1 MNRVLITYMS
11 RSGSTQEIASF
22 IGQEL
27 SSQGLD
33 VNVQPISEAGD
44 LSPYDFIIAGGL
56 VYRFGWHPE
65 VVRFLQENV
74 TALQEKKVAL
84 FVVGLRLV
92 KTPDCVNASFPV
104 FIDPAIMKGP
114 AERKNL
120 LDSITTM
127 KFYLHAALPAI
138 EKIKP
143 ASVAFF
149 AGRLNLSLLSFSE
162 KLIMVLLMLLIGKRS
177 GDYRNWKEIGR
188 WTSGLNFANA
198 IIDIPERA
206 AIMA

>member
-11 RSGSTQEIASF
+11 RSGSTQEIARF
-22 IGQEL
+22 IGREL
-27 SSQGLD
+27 SSLGLD
-33 VNVQPISEAGD
+33 VKVQPISDAGD

-65 VVRFLQENV
+65 VVRFLQENM
-74 TALQEKKVAL
+74 TMLQAKKVAL

-92 KTPDCVNASFPV
+92 KTPDCVNAPFPV

-114 AERKNL
+114 AESKNL

-149 AGRLNLSLLSFSE
+149 AGRLNLHSLGFSE

-177 GDYRNWKEIGR
+177 GDYRNWKEIGKWAR
-188 WTSGLNFANA
+188 GLNFANTK
-198 IIDIPERA
+198 IDIPEKA
-206 AIMA
+206 AATA